1 MGPQQVVDLTCQVVK
16 LDCGERQLIRRELRR
31 VLPFVRQF
39 RHGLDE
45 LARQALVLDAF
56 GAEHGS
62 EPGPYRQSELEL
74 VLAAGVL
81 VVVDES
87 LDLLALSLGLLALSD
102 DELLALFPDEPRLSV
117 L

>member
-1 MGPQQVVDLTCQVVK
+1 M
-16 LDCGERQLIRRELRR
+16 
-31 VLPFVRQF
+31 
-39 RHGLDE
+39 
-45 LARQALVLDAF
+45 
-56 GAEHGS
+56 
-62 EPGPYRQSELEL
+62 
-74 VLAAGVL
+74 LAAGVL